1 MLDSTVYV
9 GDAGEGS
16 VVANPLAENVGE
28 NRKGRVPVCFV
39 VANGDNEGLE
49 KLKSL

>member
-28 NRKGRVPVCFV
+28 NRKGRVPVCSV